1 MATSKIARKI
11 SKSNL
16 PSYSLSATI
25 DDSLGSAKL
34 AGKAGAGQIVGLYNQ
49 TDDYWRPRVIKGQ
62 RINPLVDYFKSD
74 TKEVMI
80 EGTTNPDPRYPT
92 RKMTQDKWLA
102 SYSPTYKK
110 MLDKLNLLEGRLK
123 AAVAKKNKELRW
135 DCEAEMESIEKQIRA
150 ARSMFHRSLQS
161 LYWLYVVRP
170 AQVNLL
176 GHNTIEVIMPNA
188 ENDPDQKA
196 IEGKKNA
203 SQINGLGVE
212 QLKKDGVITAIATP
226 PSAPVTNIP
235 VPVVDAMTAKT
246 VMGQLTKL
254 FNSEKFNPPV
264 VATGKKADTTVDKEY
279 QAGFALTCIGDIKPA
294 DLHKSAE
301 LKGIISKLAVDVLN
315 LLKIKT
321 IEEAEKG
328 MGALRNAN

>member
-1 MATSKIARKI
+1 MANRKTSKA
-11 SKSNL
+11 SNKSNAPKYL
-16 PSYSLSATI
+16 LSASI

-34 AGKAGAGQIVGLYNQ
+34 AGKAGAGQIVGLFNQ
-49 TDDYWRPRVIKGQ
+49 TDDYWKPKVIKGQ

-92 RKMTQDKWLA
+92 RRMTQDKWLA
-102 SYSPTYKK
+102 TYSPHYKK
-110 MLDKLNLLEGRLK
+110 QLEKLNSLEARLQLAKDK
-123 AAVAKKNKELRW
+123 ANSVLQW
-135 DCEAEMESIEKQIRA
+135 DTEQEMKDIEKQIKA

-161 LYWLYVVRP
+161 LYWLYSVRP
-170 AQVNLL
+170 MFVNLL
-176 GHNTIEVIMPNA
+176 GHNTIEVKMPNA
-188 ENDPDQKA
+188 ENDPEQKA

-203 SQINGLGVE
+203 SQINDLGVK
-212 QLKKDGVITAIATP
+212 QLKADGVITTIATP
-226 PSAPVTNIP
+226 PVAPVTNIP
-235 VPVVDAMTAKT
+235 VPQVDAMTAKT